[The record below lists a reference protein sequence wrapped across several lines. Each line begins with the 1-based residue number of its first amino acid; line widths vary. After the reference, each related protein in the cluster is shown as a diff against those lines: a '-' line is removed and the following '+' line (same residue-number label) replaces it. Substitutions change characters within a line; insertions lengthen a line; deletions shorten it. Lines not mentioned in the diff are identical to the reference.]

1 MTSGL
6 YHKPMMIINE
16 DSRVIS
22 KLEASL
28 TDNARVVIYDRHML
42 IVQAIGQLER
52 SNTNRTYSSQSKCMQ
67 PLINVVAIL
76 KKRRLWWCTWA
87 GSAKANG
94 REPKSCLGRVFNFK
108 LDCFVVYNCMAYIQV
123 LPSLQWKTRP
133 RFRPVSLSLS
143 MTRAFID

>member
-6 YHKPMMIINE
+6 YHKPMTIINE

-28 TDNARVVIYDRHML
+28 TDNARVVIYDRQML

-67 PLINVVAIL
+67 PYKCCGHFE
-76 KKRRLWWCTWA
+76 KKKTLMVYMS
-87 GSAKANG
+87 GE
-94 REPKSCLGRVFNFK
+94 RES
-108 LDCFVVYNCMAYIQV
+108 
-123 LPSLQWKTRP
+123 
-133 RFRPVSLSLS
+133 
-143 MTRAFID
+143 